1 MFSPFHNR
9 DIYSYK
15 FFKQPSF
22 SPFISLGCFPFF
34 LCYTSLMKI
43 ILSTLNSRYTHSAI
57 GLRYIYANLQEF
69 QKETEIM
76 EFSIN
81 DALQSVA
88 EKLLDTDPDIIGLG
102 VYIWNATQ
110 IHELVHILK
119 KVSPSTLIV
128 LGGPEVTYQPFRVN
142 FDLADYIIQGEGDLA
157 FYQLC
162 KAIQQN
168 SASERIIRMSIPNLK
183 EIELPYQYYSEHD
196 IQNRYLYVEVS
207 RGCPFECEFCL
218 SSMDEKV
225 RAFDLDRVLEEFQKL
240 WERGARN
247 FKFVDRTFNLNMKT
261 ANRIL
266 DFFLEK
272 EPPYFA
278 HFEVI
283 PDHFPSS
290 LREKIQR
297 FPEGALQ
304 LEIGIQTLNLE
315 IADNISR
322 QLKLQKIKEN
332 ISFLENE
339 TTAHIHLD
347 LIVGLPGE
355 SLESFGNNLDEL
367 MRLSSCEIQIGILKK
382 LSGTHI
388 NRHDIEHGMV
398 YSDIPPYD
406 ILKNNQLSFKD
417 IQIMKRFARFWDL
430 YYNSGN
436 FKRSLKLLW
445 QNRSVY
451 ESFYAFALWIYE
463 QTDSTWKIS
472 LPRQGELIFNYLT
485 QVKGLTEEEVAY
497 PMLEDMMK
505 LKGRA
510 IPPYLRAY
518 AKDFTIEAK
527 KGTSGFN
534 KRQQ

>member
-1 MFSPFHNR
+1 
-9 DIYSYK
+9 
-15 FFKQPSF
+15 
-22 SPFISLGCFPFF
+22 
-34 LCYTSLMKI
+34 MKI

-57 GLRYIYANLQEF
+57 GLRYLYANMQELQ
-69 QKETEIM
+69 KNTEIL
-76 EFSIN
+76 EFNIN

-88 EKLLDTDPDIIGLG
+88 EKILDTDPDIVGLG
-102 VYIWNATQ
+102 VYIWNASQ
-110 IHELVHILK
+110 VHELIHILK
-119 KVSPSTLIV
+119 KVSPQTQIV
-128 LGGPEVTYQPFRVN
+128 LGGPEVTYLPFRVN
-142 FDLADYIIQGEGDLA
+142 FDRADYIIQGEGDLA

-162 KAIQQN
+162 KDIQN
-168 SASERIIRMSIPNLK
+168 KKANERIIRMSIPDLK
-183 EIELPYQYYSEHD
+183 KIELPYTYYSDHD
-196 IQNRYLYVEVS
+196 IQNRYLYVELS

-225 RAFDLDRVLEEFQKL
+225 RAFELDKVLRAFEIL
-240 WERGARN
+240 WQRGARN

-266 DFFLEK
+266 DFFLAK

-283 PDHFPSS
+283 PDHFPES
-290 LREKIQR
+290 LRKKIKA
-297 FPEGALQ
+297 FPKGALQ

-315 IADNISR
+315 IANNISR
-322 QLKLQKIKEN
+322 QLKLDKIKNN
-332 ISFLENE
+332 IAFLEHE
-339 TTAHIHLD
+339 TDAHIHLD

-355 SLESFGNNLDEL
+355 SLKSFGDNLDAL
-367 MRLSSCEIQIGILKK
+367 MQLSSCEIQIGILKK

-406 ILKNNQLSFKD
+406 ILKNRQLSFKD

-436 FKRSLKLLW
+436 FKQSIALLW
-445 QNRSVY
+445 EEHKHVY
-451 ESFYAFALWIYE
+451 KNFYAFALWIYE
-463 QTDSTWKIS
+463 QTDATWKIS
-472 LPRQGELIFNYLT
+472 LPRQGELLFCYLT
-485 QVKGLTEEEVAY
+485 EVKKHNADTVATLMLT
-497 PMLEDMMK
+497 DMIK

-510 IPPYLRAY
+510 IPTYLKPY
-518 AKDFTIEAK
+518 AKDIKIIAK

>member
-1 MFSPFHNR
+1 
-9 DIYSYK
+9 
-15 FFKQPSF
+15 
-22 SPFISLGCFPFF
+22 
-34 LCYTSLMKI
+34 MKI

-57 GLRYIYANLQEF
+57 GLRYLYANMQELQENT
-69 QKETEIM
+69 KIL

-88 EKLLDTDPDIIGLG
+88 EKLLETNPDIIGLG
-102 VYIWNATQ
+102 VYIWNAAQ
-110 IHELVHILK
+110 IHELIHILK
-119 KVSPSTLIV
+119 KVSPRTIII
-128 LGGPEVTYQPFRVN
+128 LGGPEVTYEPFRVN
-142 FDLADYIIQGEGDLA
+142 YDLADYIIQGEGDLA
-157 FYQLC
+157 FYSLC
-162 KAIQQN
+162 KDILEN
-168 SASERIIRMSIPNLK
+168 RESERIIRMSIPDLQA
-183 EIELPYQYYSEHD
+183 IELPYKYYSNHD
-196 IQNRYLYVEVS
+196 IANRYIYVEIS
-207 RGCPFECEFCL
+207 RGCPFACEFCL

-225 RAFDLDRVLEEFQKL
+225 RAFDLDEVLREFETL

-247 FKFVDRTFNLNMKT
+247 FKFVDRTFNLNMKA
-261 ANRIL
+261 ANKIL

-283 PDHFPSS
+283 PDHFPAS
-290 LREKIQR
+290 LREKIRR

-315 IADNISR
+315 IANNISR
-322 QLKLQKIKEN
+322 QLKLDKIKEN
-332 ISFLENE
+332 ITFLENE

-355 SLESFGNNLDEL
+355 SLESFGANLDEL
-367 MRLSSCEIQIGILKK
+367 IRLSSCEIQIGILKK

-406 ILKNNQLSFKD
+406 ILKNKQLSFKD

-430 YYNSGN
+430 TYNSGN
-436 FKRSLKLLW
+436 FQKSLPLLW
-445 QNRSVY
+445 KGESVF
-451 ESFYAFALWIYE
+451 ENFYAFSLWIYE
-463 QTDSTWKIS
+463 QTDSTYKIS
-472 LPRQGELIFNYLT
+472 LPRLGELIFTYLT
-485 QVKGLTEEEVAY
+485 QVKNIAAQETATR
-497 PMLEDMMK
+497 MLKDMLK

-510 IPPYLRAY
+510 IPPYLKPY
-518 AKDFTIEAK
+518 AKDFKTEAK
-527 KGTSGFN
+527 LGSSGFN